1 MSTESVSDKLA
12 SPRDDQVTPAGIP
25 DAIAVPPG
33 NEVFL
38 VGHASGTQNYI
49 CLPAATGFDWVLF
62 TPQATLF
69 NDEDRQVVT
78 HFFSPSPPQLD
89 PTKLVPTWQAN
100 DDSSVWAAKD
110 ASVPSPT
117 GSIDWLRLKTV
128 ATERGRTDGDWLS
141 DTTYILRVATK
152 GGTKPEAP
160 CTAASNVG
168 GKNCVPYEAEYIF
181 YRAMDGGDD

>member
-1 MSTESVSDKLA
+1 MKVESVRDELA
-12 SPRDDQVTPAGIP
+12 SPRDDQISLASIP

-38 VGHASGTQNYI
+38 VGHGSGTQNYI

-78 HFFSPSPPQLD
+78 HFFSPSPPDSD

-128 ATERGRTDGDWLS
+128 ATRPGRTGGDRLS
-141 DTTYILRVATK
+141 DTTYILRVNTK
-152 GGTKPEAP
+152 GGTKPSAP
-160 CTAASNVG
+160 CTASSNVG
-168 GKNCVPYEAEYIF
+168 GKNCVPYEALYIF
-181 YRAMDGGDD
+181 YRAVDSEDD

>member
-1 MSTESVSDKLA
+1 MNAESVSDMLA
-12 SPRDDQVTPAGIP
+12 SPDDDQVTPVSIP

-49 CLPAATGFDWVLF
+49 CLPVATGFDWALF

-69 NDEDRQVVT
+69 DDEDRQVVT
-78 HFFSPSPPQLD
+78 HFFSPSPPDSD
-89 PTKLVPTWQAN
+89 PTKPVPTWQAN
-100 DDSSVWAAKD
+100 DDSRVWAAKD

-128 ATERGRTDGDWLS
+128 ATRPGRTGGDRLS
-141 DTTYILRVATK
+141 DTTYILRVNTK

-181 YRAMDGGDD
+181 YRAMDSEDD

>member
-1 MSTESVSDKLA
+1 MNTESPGETLA
-12 SPRDDQVTPAGIP
+12 PPHVDDTMKSIP

-38 VGHASGTQNYI
+38 VGQASGTQNYI
-49 CLPAATGFDWVLF
+49 CLPSATSFDWALF

-69 NDEDRQVVT
+69 DDESRQVVT
-78 HFFSPSPPQLD
+78 HYSSPPPPESD

-100 DDSSVWAAKD
+100 DGSRVWAARD

-117 GSIDWLRLKTV
+117 GSIDWLRLKRV
-128 ATERGRTDGDWLS
+128 ATKSAKAGGDTLS
-141 DTTYILRVATK
+141 HTTYILRVDTN
-152 GGTKPEAP
+152 GGTKPSTP

-168 GKNCVPYEAEYIF
+168 GKNCVPYTARYIF
-181 YRAMDGGDD
+181 YRVAARTED

>member
-1 MSTESVSDKLA
+1 METESPSETLAFPHADAVS
-12 SPRDDQVTPAGIP
+12 PPGIP

-38 VGHASGTQNYI
+38 VTHAAGTQNYI
-49 CLPAATGFDWVLF
+49 CLPAASGFDWALF

-69 NDEDRQVVT
+69 NDHDRQVVT
-78 HFFSPSPPQLD
+78 HFFSPSPPESD

-100 DDSSVWAAKD
+100 DDSTVWGAKD

-117 GSIDWLRLKTV
+117 GSIDWLRVKTV
-128 ATERGRTDGDWLS
+128 ATKSGRTGGDRLS
-141 DTTYILRVATK
+141 DTTYILRVNTS
-152 GGTKPEAP
+152 GGTKPSAS

-168 GKNCVPYEAEYIF
+168 GKNCVPYKAQYIF
-181 YRAMDGGDD
+181 YRAVDSEND

>member
-1 MSTESVSDKLA
+1 MDTEAVSKTVG
-12 SPRDDQVTPAGIP
+12 SPHADQDILSRIP

-49 CLPAATGFDWVLF
+49 CLPSATGFDWALF

-69 NDEDRQVVT
+69 DDEGRQVVT
-78 HFFSPSPPQLD
+78 HYFSPSPPESD

-100 DDSSVWAAKD
+100 DASTVWAVRD

-117 GSIDWLRLKTV
+117 GSIDWVRLKTV
-128 ATERGRTDGDWLS
+128 AIKSGKAGGDRLS
-141 DTTYILRVATK
+141 HTTYVLRVDTK
-152 GGTKPEAP
+152 GGTKPSTP

-168 GKNCVPYEAEYIF
+168 GKNCVPYTARYIF
-181 YRAMDGGDD
+181 YRA

>member
-1 MSTESVSDKLA
+1 MNPEFPSETLA
-12 SPRDDQVTPAGIP
+12 SPHADDVTPESIP

-49 CLPAATGFDWVLF
+49 CLPSATGFDWILF

-78 HFFSPSPPQLD
+78 HFFSPSPPDSD
-89 PTKLVPTWQAN
+89 PKKPVPTWQAN

-110 ASVPSPT
+110 ASVPSPR

-128 ATERGRTDGDWLS
+128 ATRPGRTGGDRLS
-141 DTTYILRVATK
+141 DTTYILRVNTK
-152 GGTKPEAP
+152 GGTKPDAP
-160 CTAASNVG
+160 CTASSNVG
-168 GKNCVPYEAEYIF
+168 GKNCVPYEALYIF
-181 YRAMDGGDD
+181 YRTVDSEDD